1 MMNELK
7 KKIVYYYIIFTFV
20 LVVLEWYVF
29 QLVLVYVPKWMS
41 LTGIGNMVLEFGAIM
56 ISVALF
62 VVFSYGYYGKVS
74 QSIRKE
80 AKRQAKERNMLFAN
94 IAHDLKN
101 PISSVL
107 GFSRALES
115 GAVKAEEQQ
124 LILHT
129 ICEKSL
135 QVDEMIQKMFQYAK
149 LEADGYSLQCQ
160 NTDLCGVLRQVLAL
174 QYSEIEEKN
183 MNLDIDIPD
192 GSVIKEIDVA
202 EFSRVLQNL
211 ISNAIKHNEEGTK
224 ILVSLKKEKSIVKIM
239 VADSGSVIPAT
250 QRQTIFEP
258 FQCSDE
264 SRVAKDGSGLGL
276 AIAKQIVHLHKG
288 KIYVDDKIDGYTKG
302 FVIELT

>member
-20 LVVLEWYVF
+20 LVVLEWYLF
-29 QLVLVYVPKWMS
+29 QLLVVHLPHWMS
-41 LTGIGNMVLEFGAIM
+41 VTETGSMLLEFAALM
-56 ISVALF
+56 ISILLF
-62 VVFSYGYYGKVS
+62 ILFSYGYYRKVE
-74 QSIRKE
+74 QSIIRE
-80 AKRQAKERNMLFAN
+80 ARRQAKERNMLFAN

-107 GFSRALES
+107 GFARALES
-115 GAVKAEEQQ
+115 GIVQAEEQQ
-124 LILHT
+124 LIFHT

-149 LEADGYSLQCQ
+149 LDADGYALQCQ
-160 NTDLCGVLRQVLAL
+160 NTDLCAVLRETLTL
-174 QYSEIEEKN
+174 QYSEIEEKQ
-183 MNLDIDIPD
+183 MELEIEIPD
-192 GSVIKEIDVA
+192 TCVMKEIDAA
-202 EFSRVLQNL
+202 EFSRVLRNL
-211 ISNAIKHNEEGTK
+211 ISNAMKHNGEGTRL
-224 ILVSLKKEKSIVKIM
+224 LVALKEEKDMVKIM
-239 VADSGSVIPAT
+239 VADSGTAIPPE

-288 KIYVDDKIDGYTKG
+288 KLYIDDQIPGYTKG
-302 FVIELT
+302 FVIELA

>member
-7 KKIVYYYIIFTFV
+7 KKIVYYYIIVTFV
-20 LVVLEWYVF
+20 LIVLEWYLF
-29 QLVLVYVPKWMS
+29 QFMIIYLPKWMS
-41 LTGIGNMVLEFGAIM
+41 LSENASMILEFAAIM
-56 ISVALF
+56 ISGILF
-62 VVFSYGYYGKVS
+62 VGFSYGYYRKVKQIIIEES
-74 QSIRKE
+74 K
-80 AKRQAKERNMLFAN
+80 KQAKERNMLFAN

-107 GFSRALES
+107 GFARALES
-115 GAVKAEEQQ
+115 GTVKTEEQQ
-124 LILHT
+124 LIFHT
-129 ICEKSL
+129 ICEKAL

-149 LEADGYSLQCQ
+149 LEADGYSLQCK

-174 QYSEIEEKN
+174 QYSEMEEKN

-224 ILVSLKKEKSIVKIM
+224 ILVSLKKEKSMVKII
-239 VADSGSVIPAT
+239 VADSGSAIPLA

>member
-20 LVVLEWYVF
+20 LVVLEWYLF
-29 QLVLVYVPKWMS
+29 QLLVVHLPAWMS
-41 LTGIGNMVLEFGAIM
+41 LTETGSMMLELAALM
-56 ISVALF
+56 ISITFF
-62 VVFSYGYYGKVS
+62 VLFSYGYYRKVE
-74 QSIRKE
+74 QSIIRE
-80 AKRQAKERNMLFAN
+80 IKRQAKERNMLFAN

-107 GFSRALES
+107 GFARALES
-115 GAVKAEEQQ
+115 GIVQAEEQQ
-124 LILHT
+124 LIFHT

-149 LEADGYSLQCQ
+149 LGADGYTLQCQ
-160 NTDLCGVLRQVLAL
+160 NTDLCAFLREILTL
-174 QYSEIEEKN
+174 QYAEIEEKQ
-183 MNLDIDIPD
+183 MELEIEIPD
-192 GSVIKEIDVA
+192 TCVMKKIDAA
-202 EFSRVLQNL
+202 EFSRVMRNL
-211 ISNAIKHNEEGTK
+211 ISNAMKHNEQGTRL
-224 ILVSLKKEKSIVKIM
+224 LVALKQEKGVVKIV
-239 VADSGSVIPAT
+239 VADSGSAIPPE

-288 KIYVDDKIDGYTKG
+288 NLYLEDQIPGYTKG